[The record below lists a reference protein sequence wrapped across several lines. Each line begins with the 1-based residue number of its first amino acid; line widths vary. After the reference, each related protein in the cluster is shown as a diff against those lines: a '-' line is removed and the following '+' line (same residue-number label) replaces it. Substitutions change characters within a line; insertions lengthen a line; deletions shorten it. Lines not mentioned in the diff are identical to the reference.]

1 MMKQSGCDTPLV
13 ALKPV
18 DETLEHLLSQ
28 AKPVTEIEWL
38 ATEAALGRVLAE
50 DQLAAVSVPAW
61 DNSAMDGY
69 ALRYAD
75 LQAGEPLTVAQRI
88 PAGAVGTFL
97 ERGTAA
103 RIFTGAPVPE
113 GSDTVVMQEH
123 CLCEGDQLS
132 LTQPVTE
139 GANIRRIGEDVK
151 EGEVILNR
159 GICLAPQHLGL
170 AASVGLAKLP
180 VYHRL
185 KVAILCTGDELI
197 PPGEPLGAGQ
207 IHDSNRYTFTGLLQA
222 LGCEVLDL
230 GRVAD
235 DFEATQK
242 ALAEAAEKADL
253 VLASGGVSVGEE
265 DHVKAAVES
274 LGELSLWRI
283 AIRPGKPL
291 AFGFIG
297 ETPFIGVPGNP
308 VSLFV
313 TVAIL
318 ARPYILRCQGRQQ
331 VEPNS
336 FLVAADFDWPRPDKR
351 REYMRVRLSSNEQ
364 GQLVAQA
371 HPSRSSGVLS
381 SVTWSDGLAVLAEGR
396 VYQQG
401 DLLEFIPFSE
411 LMG

>member
-1 MMKQSGCDTPLV
+1 MASGCDSATV
-13 ALKPV
+13 LKPIE
-18 DETLEHLLSQ
+18 ETLEHLLSQ

-75 LQAGEPLTVAQRI
+75 LQAGKPLTVAQRI

-97 ERGTAA
+97 ESGTAA

-113 GSDTVVMQEH
+113 GADTVVMQEH
-123 CLCEGDQLS
+123 CQRDDDL
-132 LTQPVTE
+132 LTLAHEVAK
-139 GANIRRIGEDVK
+139 GANIRRIGEDVRQ
-151 EGEVILNR
+151 GEVILNQ
-159 GICLAPQHLGL
+159 GVKLSPQHLGL
-170 AASVGLAKLP
+170 AASVGLAKMP
-180 VYHRL
+180 VYRRL

-207 IHDSNRYTFTGLLQA
+207 IHDSNRYTFIGLLQA
-222 LGCEVLDL
+222 LGCEVIDL

-235 DFEATQK
+235 DFVATQE
-242 ALAEAAEKADL
+242 ALSEAAAKADL

-274 LGELSLWRI
+274 LGALSLWRV

-291 AFGFIG
+291 AFGFVG

-318 ARPYILRCQGRQQ
+318 ARPFILRCQGRDA
-331 VEPNS
+331 VLPNS
-336 FLVAADFDWPRPDKR
+336 FSVRSGFDWSRPDKR
-351 REYMRVRLSSNEQ
+351 REYMRVRLYSEQ
-364 GQLVAQA
+364 GQLTAEA

-381 SVTWSDGLAVLAEGR
+381 SVTWSDGLAILPEGKAHKK
-396 VYQQG
+396 G

-411 LMG
+411 LLN

>member
-1 MMKQSGCDTPLV
+1 MASGCDTAT
-13 ALKPV
+13 ALKPIE
-18 DETLEHLLSQ
+18 ETLEHLLSQ
-28 AKPVTEIEWL
+28 AKPVTEVEWL
-38 ATEAALGRVLAE
+38 ATETVLGRVLAE

-69 ALRYAD
+69 ALRHAD
-75 LQAGEPLTVAQRI
+75 LQADTPLTVAQRI

-97 ERGTAA
+97 EPGTAA

-113 GSDTVVMQEH
+113 GADTVVMQEH
-123 CLCEGDQLS
+123 CQRDADLLI
-132 LTQPVTE
+132 LTHEVAK
-139 GANIRRIGEDVK
+139 GANIRRIGEDVRQ
-151 EGEVILNR
+151 GEVILNQ
-159 GICLAPQHLGL
+159 GAKLSPQHLGL
-170 AASVGLAKLP
+170 AASVGLAKMP
-180 VYHRL
+180 VYRRL

-207 IHDSNRYTFTGLLQA
+207 IHDSNRYTFIGLLQA
-222 LGCEVLDL
+222 LGCEVIDL

-235 DFEATQK
+235 DFIATQE
-242 ALAEAAEKADL
+242 ALAEAAAKADL

-274 LGELSLWRI
+274 LGRLSLWRV

-291 AFGFIG
+291 AFGFVG

-318 ARPYILRCQGRQQ
+318 ARPFILRCQGREQIL
-331 VEPNS
+331 PSS
-336 FLVAADFDWPRPDKR
+336 FAVKAGFDWPRPDKR
-351 REYMRVRLSSNEQ
+351 REYMRVRLHSEQ
-364 GQLVAQA
+364 GQLTAEA

-381 SVTWSDGLAVLAEGR
+381 SVTWSDGLAILPEGKAHKN
-396 VYQQG
+396 G

-411 LMG
+411 LLG